1 MKAYQLRKTGKP
13 GILKIEEIAEPE
25 PKQDEVKVKIETIGL
40 NYAEILSRK
49 GQYSWAPKKPYVP
62 GMEAFGE
69 VIAVGQKVRKHQIG
83 DKVIL
88 GQQYGH
94 YAEYACIKEHLC
106 FPAIGSF
113 SPEENAAYLVN
124 FMTAWVALKK
134 LCRVEAG
141 ERVLIQAAA
150 GGVGTAAVQL
160 AKKLGCYVY
169 GTASKPE
176 KLTLIEKLG
185 ADMGINYAT
194 DDFYEIIKT
203 DGGGVDCVLEVVGGD
218 VFKKSVALLN
228 PFGRVAVIGFA
239 SINLNKW
246 NPITWW
252 QTWNNAPKAKLMNM
266 AVKNQGVFASHIGY
280 LTENEEITA
289 RIWDEL
295 KTFVETHE
303 IKPVVGKVFTF
314 DKMSEAHAY
323 MESRAS
329 TGKIVVKV

>member
-13 GILKIEEIAEPE
+13 QILKIEEVAEPE
-25 PKQDEVKVKIETIGL
+25 AKSDEVKIKIETIGL

-49 GQYSWAPKKPYVP
+49 GQYSWAPKKPYIP
-62 GMEAFGE
+62 GMEAYGE
-69 VIAVGQKVRKHQIG
+69 IVAVGNAVTKHKLG
-83 DKVIL
+83 DKVIV

-94 YAEYACIKEHLC
+94 YAEYSCIKEHLC
-106 FPAIGSF
+106 FPAIDGF
-113 SPEENAAYLVN
+113 SAEENAAYLVN

-150 GGVGTAAVQL
+150 GGVGTAAVQI
-160 AKKLGCYVY
+160 AKKLGCHVY

-176 KLTLIEKLG
+176 KLVLIEELG
-185 ADMGINYAT
+185 ADKAINYST
-194 DDFYEIIKT
+194 EDFFEVIKN

-228 PFGRVAVIGFA
+228 TFGRIAVIGFA
-239 SINLNKW
+239 SINLKKW

-252 QTWNNAPKAKLMNM
+252 QTWKNAPKVKLMSM
-266 AVKNQGVFASHIGY
+266 AEKSQGIHASHIGY
-280 LTENEEITA
+280 LTANQEVTA
-289 RIWDEL
+289 SIWIEL
-295 KTFVETHE
+295 KTFIEKHE
-303 IKPVVGKVFTF
+303 IRPVVGKVFSF
-314 DKMSEAHAY
+314 DELPDAHAY

-329 TGKIVVKV
+329 TGKIVVRV